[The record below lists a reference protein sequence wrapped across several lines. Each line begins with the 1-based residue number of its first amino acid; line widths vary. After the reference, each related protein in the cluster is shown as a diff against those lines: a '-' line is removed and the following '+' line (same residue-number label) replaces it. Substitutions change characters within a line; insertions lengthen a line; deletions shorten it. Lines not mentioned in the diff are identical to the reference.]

1 MAAYSMI
8 IYQIIAIDAALFCIA
23 ALLSHFVKLIKLG
36 KPKEFSQ
43 KQGDVKKS
51 MVYAYTKSML
61 PHHKESAMLHLPTY
75 GLGIVFHVGI
85 FTSLLLFL
93 LSFFPF
99 FNCWIAEYML
109 LNTVLS
115 TLIALAALSGVTLFV
130 KRLFAKDLR
139 VLSTPDDY
147 ISNGLTV
154 LFQLATALFLF
165 YHANSYIVHNY
176 YLMAALLFLYMP
188 LGKLRHV
195 VYFFA
200 ARYHLGF
207 FYGWRGSWPPE
218 N

>member
-1 MAAYSMI
+1 MLVS
-8 IYQIIAIDAALFCIA
+8 QIIAIVAALICLA
-23 ALLSHFVKLIKLG
+23 ALLSHFLRIIKLG

-43 KQGDVKKS
+43 KRGNLSKS
-51 MVYAYTKSML
+51 VVYAYTESML
-61 PHHKESAMLHLPTY
+61 PNHKESAMLHLPTY

-93 LSFFPF
+93 FSFFPF
-99 FNCWIAEYML
+99 FNRWIEEYRL
-109 LNTVLS
+109 LNTILAV
-115 TLIALAALSGVTLFV
+115 LIALAALSGLALFA
-130 KRLFAKDLR
+130 KRLLTKDLR
-139 VLSTPDDY
+139 VLSMPDDY

-154 LFQLATALFLF
+154 LFQWGTALFLF
-165 YHANSYIVHNY
+165 CHANSYIVHGY
-176 YLMAALLFLYMP
+176 YIMASLLFLYMP

-218 N
+218 KFKK